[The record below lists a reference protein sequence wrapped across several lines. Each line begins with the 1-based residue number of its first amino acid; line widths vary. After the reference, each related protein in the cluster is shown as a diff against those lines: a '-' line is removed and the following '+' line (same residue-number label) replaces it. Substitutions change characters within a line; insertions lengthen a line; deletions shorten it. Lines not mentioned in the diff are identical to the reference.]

1 MGQLSLGQLM
11 ALLTRMPDYK
21 YILHTNEYIYIY
33 IYICV
38 HIDIYTYMYVH
49 LWQGLL
55 MAMPVDGDAGWMAA
69 PAYGD
74 AV

>member
-1 MGQLSLGQLM
+1 M

-21 YILHTNEYIYIY
+21 YILHTNEYISVYIY
-33 IYICV
+33 IYI
-38 HIDIYTYMYVH
+38 YTYMYMH

>member
-21 YILHTNEYIYIY
+21 YILHTNEYIYISVY
-33 IYICV
+33 IY
-38 HIDIYTYMYVH
+38 IYTYMYVH